1 MTMSHD
7 SFDEQWTLEELEA
20 LLSSSSP
27 LRFDPLTG
35 ELSGVESAS
44 SSEVVAPR
52 LAAVMMVAPREA
64 RPRVHGVSR
73 KLWEPAPLRGVLE
86 EVVDAQLE
94 LLPAA
99 SSSQLGRW
107 GELEQEAEPAPL
119 PEYGWEQLFDA
130 TFSLPEGEDGDA
142 GWSPSLAWDDPL
154 FDELEQE
161 EQPQE
166 KALAKTVSRES
177 KERYLRRLVSRL
189 DGQVRLRR
197 EEFLELE
204 CMLSYSGNPA
214 TTLAHVV
221 RLLEEGWSLSQLRQ
235 TQLLLMEW
243 AEHGRPYVGWG
254 DVLRFGDCF
263 VGELDAEEL
272 FVALD
277 AMVRHWRMLRARLYV
292 GLDRVWGEPEWLEV
306 PHKYFNNFLRYH
318 VMHEL
323 DDVAWVQELVEA
335 DLGAMPRERGW
346 GYGGDEAMM
355 RAAKRRGYYFDG
367 V

>member
-7 SFDEQWTLEELEA
+7 RFDEQWSLEELDA
-20 LLSSSSP
+20 LMSSSAQLS
-27 LRFDPLTG
+27 FDPLSG
-35 ELSGVESAS
+35 ELCVGVAAA
-44 SSEVVAPR
+44 VNAAPPR

-73 KLWEPAPLRGVLE
+73 QLWEPAPVQCALE

-94 LLPAA
+94 LLPGAA
-99 SSSQLGRW
+99 VEQDTLW
-107 GELEQEAEPAPL
+107 GQAEPEAL
-119 PEYGWEQLFDA
+119 PDYGWDELLEA
-130 TFSLPEGEDGDA
+130 TFSLPVHDEGDA

-161 EQPQE
+161 AKPQE
-166 KALAKTVSRES
+166 KALAATVSRES

-189 DGQVRLRR
+189 DAQVRLRR

-214 TTLAHVV
+214 ATLAHVV
-221 RLLEEGWSLSQLRQ
+221 RLLEEGWSLSELRQ
-235 TQLLLMEW
+235 AQLLLMEW
-243 AEHGRPYVGWG
+243 AEHDRPYVGWG

-263 VGELDAEEL
+263 AGELDAEEL

-277 AMVRHWRMLRARLYV
+277 AMVRHWRMLRGRLYV
-292 GLDRVWGEPEWLEV
+292 GLDRVWGQPEWLEV

-335 DLGAMPRERGW
+335 DLGSMPHVRGW
-346 GYGGDEAMM
+346 GYGDDEAMM
-355 RAAKRRGYYFDG
+355 RAAKRRGDYFDG